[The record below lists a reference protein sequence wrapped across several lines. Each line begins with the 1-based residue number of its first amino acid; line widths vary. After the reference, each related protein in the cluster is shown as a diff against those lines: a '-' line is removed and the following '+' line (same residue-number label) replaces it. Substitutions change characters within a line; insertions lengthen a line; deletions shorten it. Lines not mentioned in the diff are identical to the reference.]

1 MKDEARLRLTE
12 AAQERLDELARLD
25 AELASIR
32 AVVEQL
38 SADVGI
44 ARCRR
49 IVEDVAAALFVLV
62 LMFGALAALS

>member
-1 MKDEARLRLTE
+1 MQDEARLGLTE
-12 AAQERLDELARLD
+12 AVQERLDELGRLD

-32 AVVEQL
+32 ADVEQL
-38 SADVGI
+38 SADAGM

-49 IVEDVAAALFVLV
+49 ILEDVAAALFVLV